1 MSSRNPAASRL
12 LGFARAWAEQDR
24 IVSAALFALALAPRL
39 YVALAWSKEPVWDGH
54 YYHFGA
60 TRIANGLGYSEDV
73 LIDGMLVW
81 KPWCHYPVG
90 YSGFLGFIYK
100 LFGSSIVV
108 APLANAVVGALTVV
122 LIHRL
127 ARHLLGLW
135 RARAAGLLC
144 ALHPGLILYT
154 SVVMT
159 ESLAASS
166 VALAGWI
173 AFTWRRQTGG
183 VIGSGVA
190 LGLAAL
196 VRPTA
201 LLALPLLYFVFP
213 GDWRRR
219 SFAVGLASIMALA
232 TIAPWTL
239 RNCRVMDGC
248 ALISTNGGWNLAI
261 GALTE
266 TGRFTALSAEDGC
279 RIVTGQ
285 VQQDRCWGAVG
296 RQRILQD
303 PWRWLSLVPDKL
315 AHTYNHESFAVGYL
329 AEADPQ
335 RWPEARKDAW
345 RSALTIFHHLLMF
358 AATLGTVA
366 WCWPRRAGR
375 SAFARASLVPWAV
388 QTALLGLVLG
398 FTVYGLNEHDYPLYW
413 LIVLAPLVPLLRLPG
428 APWQGPLG
436 SWLLG
441 LVATTS
447 LTHAIFFGD
456 DRYHITISPMLCILA
471 AAALRRPAREDIVAR
486 EAAA

>member
-1 MSSRNPAASRL
+1 M
-12 LGFARAWAEQDR
+12 
-24 IVSAALFALALAPRL
+24 
-39 YVALAWSKEPVWDGH
+39 WDGH

-73 LIDGMLVW
+73 LIDGTLVW

-90 YSGFLGFIYK
+90 YSGFLGVIYK
-100 LFGSSIVV
+100 AFGSSIVV
-108 APLANAVVGALTVV
+108 APLANAIIGALTVV

-127 ARHLLGLW
+127 ARHMLGPW
-135 RARAAGLLC
+135 RSRAAGVLC

-159 ESLAASS
+159 EGLAAFT
-166 VALAGWI
+166 VALAGWL
-173 AFTWRRQTGG
+173 AFTWNQSRRGA
-183 VIGSGVA
+183 VVSGMA

-201 LLALPLLYFVFP
+201 LLALPLLGFVFR
-213 GDWRRR
+213 GSWRRR
-219 SFAVGLASIMALA
+219 AFAVGLASLMALV
-232 TIAPWTL
+232 TLAPWTL

-266 TGRFTALSAEDGC
+266 TGRFTALRAEDGC
-279 RIVTGQ
+279 RLVTGQ

-296 RQRILQD
+296 RQRIAED
-303 PWRWLSLVPDKL
+303 PLHWLSLMPDKL

-329 AEADPQ
+329 AEADPT
-335 RWPEARKDAW
+335 RWPEARKNAW
-345 RSALTIFHHLLMF
+345 RSALTVFHHLLML
-358 AATLGTVA
+358 AATLSTVA
-366 WCWPRRAGR
+366 WCWPNRLRRDGGEAEPSIG
-375 SAFARASLVPWAV
+375 FRACAV
-388 QTALLGLVLG
+388 QTGLLALIVG
-398 FTVYGLNEHDYPLYW
+398 FVAYGLNEHDYPLYW

-441 LVATTS
+441 LLAMTS

-486 EAAA
+486 EATA